1 MINLR
6 GPATTKPKIITCLLW
21 KWDHVM
27 ISFAGPARTKRKII
41 TWSVAFQKNLNIIY
55 WTRQPRYDFGFC
67 TGRASKTDH
76 NVVPF
81 PQQARYDFWFCSGRP
96 TQIDH
101 NVVSFEKLFYWNLY
115 WNPVF
120 PCTFLLK
127 SILPLYFSIEI
138 SISSSLFDWNFQSRR
153 VFFAA
158 WDDPTS
164 SYRCNRSRSRKLQN
178 VLGAQGVL
186 GVVLKGPQIKI

>member
-96 TQIDH
+96 TQLIITWLALRSYSIEISIEIL
-101 NVVSFEKLFYWNLY
+101 SFPALFCWNLY
-115 WNPVF
+115 F
-120 PCTFLLK
+120 LSTFLLK
-127 SILPLYFSIEI
+127 SLFSLHFSIEI
-138 SISSSLFDWNFQSRR
+138 STFSSVFYGTSTSSLLLARRLGMLDSQAQSRLA
-153 VFFAA
+153 FA
-158 WDDPTS
+158 
-164 SYRCNRSRSRKLQN
+164 R
-178 VLGAQGVL
+178 
-186 GVVLKGPQIKI
+186 